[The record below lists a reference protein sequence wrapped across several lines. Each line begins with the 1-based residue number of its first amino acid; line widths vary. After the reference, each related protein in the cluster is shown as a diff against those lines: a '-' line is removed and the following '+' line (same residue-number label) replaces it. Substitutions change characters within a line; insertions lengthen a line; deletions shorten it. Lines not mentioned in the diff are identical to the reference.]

1 MTNMVFQLMTTQFRI
16 FFREPGVLFWVF
28 GFPILMATILG
39 VAFQQGEDEQVRIG
53 ILSGNASAVGSFQ
66 SWMEGLPETRR
77 EKSEYGSEWHVN
89 VGEQKAERARFSFLS
104 TEREQALRLIKRG
117 VITLFLEA
125 DSHSITFHF
134 DPRNSGARLNYLLIK
149 NALREGALQTLEIKT
164 SPLSSAG
171 SRYIDFLIPGLMALG
186 VMNSCIWGI
195 GWSLIEMRMKKLL
208 RRLIATPMRKSA
220 LLFSSF
226 MNRFLLSSFELLVLF
241 TFAMITFDLEIQG
254 RVFDIVLLIFCGNIA
269 FAGIA
274 ILMSSRTE
282 STIVGNGLI
291 NAITLPMMA
300 LSGIFFSYH
309 NFPGWSIPIVQ
320 ALPLTLL
327 ADAMRSIIIEGASI
341 VEMTVPILSL
351 IATGLIASMIGL
363 KFYKWH

>member
-1 MTNMVFQLMTTQFRI
+1 MTNMVFQLMMTQFRI

-39 VAFQQGEDEQVRIG
+39 IAFQPGEDEQTRIG
-53 ILSGNASAVGSFQ
+53 ILSDNTLEIGSFQ
-66 SWMEGLPETRR
+66 SWMESLAETRQ
-77 EKSEYGSEWHVN
+77 ENSEYGAEWRVR
-89 VGEQKAERARFSFLS
+89 VGKQSAEKARYSFLS
-104 TEREQALRLIKRG
+104 TEREEALRLIKRG
-117 VITLFLEA
+117 IISLFIEA
-125 DSHSITFHF
+125 NSHSITFHF
-134 DPRNSGARLNYLLIK
+134 DPHNNEARLNYLLIK
-149 NALREGALQTLEIKT
+149 NALQDGDLQKWEIKT

-208 RRLIATPMRKSA
+208 RRLIATPMKKSA
-220 LLFSSF
+220 LLLSSF
-226 MNRFLLSSFELLVLF
+226 GNRFLLSSFELLVLF
-241 TFAMITFDLEIQG
+241 TFVMITFDLEIQG
-254 RVFDIVLLIFCGNIA
+254 RVFDVILLIFCGNIA

-309 NFPGWSIPIVQ
+309 NFPEWSIPIVQ
-320 ALPLTLL
+320 VLPLTLL
-327 ADAMRSIIIEGASI
+327 ADTMRSIIIEGTSI
-341 VEMTVPILSL
+341 FEMTVPMVSL
-351 IATGLIASMIGL
+351 IVIGLIASIIGL
-363 KFYKWH
+363 KIYKWH

>member
-1 MTNMVFQLMTTQFRI
+1 MTNIVFQLMRTQFRI

-39 VAFQQGEDEQVRIG
+39 IAFQQSDDGQVRIG
-53 ILSGNASAVGSFQ
+53 MLHGNTSQFAPFQ
-66 SWMEGLPETRR
+66 SWMEGLPEARQK
-77 EKSEYGSEWHVN
+77 KSEYGAEWLISIGKESV
-89 VGEQKAERARFSFLS
+89 ERARFSILS
-104 TEREQALRLIKRG
+104 TERDEALRLIKRG
-117 VITLFLEA
+117 IISLFLEA
-125 DSHSITFHF
+125 DSNTITFHF
-134 DPRNSGARLNYLLIK
+134 DPHNSEARLHYLLIK
-149 NALREGALQTLEIKT
+149 NALQEGDRQTWEIKT

-208 RRLIATPMRKSA
+208 RRLIATPMKKSA
-220 LLFSSF
+220 LLISSF
-226 MNRFLLSSFELLVLF
+226 LNRFLLSSFELLVLF
-241 TFAMITFDLEIQG
+241 TFAMIAFDLEIQG
-254 RVFDIVLLIFCGNIA
+254 QIFDIILLIFCGNVA

-309 NFPGWSIPIVQ
+309 NFPEWSIPLVEV
-320 ALPLTLL
+320 LPLTLL
-327 ADAMRSIIIEGASI
+327 ADTMRSIIIEGTSI
-341 VEMTVPILSL
+341 FEMTVPLISL
-351 IATGLIASMIGL
+351 VVIGLITSAIGL
-363 KFYKWH
+363 KIYKWH